1 MLWTSSQQ
9 TVIDQFIQEIKTIGW
24 FKQVGE
30 PSEKYWVIDTIWE
43 ACDTYG
49 HQMLEVWGQNSE
61 LIEQKALR
69 QLKDEQI
76 DAIFEAVSL
85 AIGNEVYEALCD
97 LEDKIG
103 QETGEDQSGIEEEI
117 LDFIK
122 RDTAW
127 ACIERLLG
135 RKRVFLAYS
144 RNQPNRTLGL
154 LVGRK
159 IPEGKFHYSIIFRR
173 CQLMV

>member
-69 QLKDEQI
+69 QLKDEQ
-76 DAIFEAVSL
+76 
-85 AIGNEVYEALCD
+85 
-97 LEDKIG
+97 
-103 QETGEDQSGIEEEI
+103 TP
-117 LDFIK
+117 
-122 RDTAW
+122 
-127 ACIERLLG
+127 
-135 RKRVFLAYS
+135 YS
-144 RNQPNRTLGL
+144 RQSVWL
-154 LVGRK
+154 LAMK
-159 IPEGKFHYSIIFRR
+159 STKLYAT
-173 CQLMV
+173 

>member
-49 HQMLEVWGQNSE
+49 HQMLEVW
-61 LIEQKALR
+61 
-69 QLKDEQI
+69 DEQI

-135 RKRVFLAYS
+135 EKGFFS
-144 RNQPNRTLGL
+144 RILEINQTGHWACSW
-154 LVGRK
+154 V
-159 IPEGKFHYSIIFRR
+159 GKFPKGNFII
-173 CQLMV
+173 L

>member
-76 DAIFEAVSL
+76 DAIFEAVWLL
-85 AIGNEVYEALCD
+85 AMKSTKLYATWRIKS
-97 LEDKIG
+97 DKKPVKINP
-103 QETGEDQSGIEEEI
+103 ES
-117 LDFIK
+117 
-122 RDTAW
+122 
-127 ACIERLLG
+127 
-135 RKRVFLAYS
+135 RK
-144 RNQPNRTLGL
+144 
-154 LVGRK
+154 
-159 IPEGKFHYSIIFRR
+159 KF
-173 CQLMV
+173 

>member
-9 TVIDQFIQEIKTIGW
+9 TIIDQFIQEIKTIGW
-24 FKQVGE
+24 LKQVGE
-30 PSEKYWVIDTIWE
+30 PSETYWVVDTIWE

-61 LIEQKALR
+61 LIEQKALQ

-103 QETGEDQSGIEEEI
+103 QETGEDQSGIE
-117 LDFIK
+117 
-122 RDTAW
+122 
-127 ACIERLLG
+127 
-135 RKRVFLAYS
+135 
-144 RNQPNRTLGL
+144 
-154 LVGRK
+154 
-159 IPEGKFHYSIIFRR
+159 
-173 CQLMV
+173 

>member
-69 QLKDEQI
+69 QLRRHI
-76 DAIFEAVSL
+76 RGS
-85 AIGNEVYEALCD
+85 
-97 LEDKIG
+97 
-103 QETGEDQSGIEEEI
+103 QSGYWQRS
-117 LDFIK
+117 LRSFM
-122 RDTAW
+122 RP
-127 ACIERLLG
+127 G
-135 RKRVFLAYS
+135 
-144 RNQPNRTLGL
+144 G
-154 LVGRK
+154 
-159 IPEGKFHYSIIFRR
+159 
-173 CQLMV
+173 

>member
-76 DAIFEAVSL
+76 DAIFEAV
-85 AIGNEVYEALCD
+85 
-97 LEDKIG
+97 
-103 QETGEDQSGIEEEI
+103 
-117 LDFIK
+117 
-122 RDTAW
+122 
-127 ACIERLLG
+127 RLLAMKSTKLYATWRIKSDKKPVKINPES
-135 RKRVFLAYS
+135 RK
-144 RNQPNRTLGL
+144 
-154 LVGRK
+154 
-159 IPEGKFHYSIIFRR
+159 KF
-173 CQLMV
+173 

>member
-9 TVIDQFIQEIKTIGW
+9 TIIDQFIQEIKTIGW
-24 FKQVGE
+24 LKQVGE
-30 PSEKYWVIDTIWE
+30 PSETYWVVDTIWE

-61 LIEQKALR
+61 LIEQKALQ

-117 LDFIK
+117 LDFIT

-135 RKRVFLAYS
+135 EKGFFS
-144 RNQPNRTLGL
+144 RILEINQTGHWACSW
-154 LVGRK
+154 V
-159 IPEGKFHYSIIFRR
+159 GKFPKGNFII
-173 CQLMV
+173 M

>member
-76 DAIFEAVSL
+76 DAIFEMGRIINLTEFDQFVSQRIKL
-85 AIGNEVYEALCD
+85 YFFGIIGHHKCCRNLRITHHFC
-97 LEDKIG
+97 
-103 QETGEDQSGIEEEI
+103 ETIP
-117 LDFIK
+117 
-122 RDTAW
+122 
-127 ACIERLLG
+127 
-135 RKRVFLAYS
+135 VFFTI
-144 RNQPNRTLGL
+144 RT
-154 LVGRK
+154 
-159 IPEGKFHYSIIFRR
+159 
-173 CQLMV
+173 

>member
-76 DAIFEAVSL
+76 DAIFESTKLYATWRIKS
-85 AIGNEVYEALCD
+85 
-97 LEDKIG
+97 DKKPVKINP
-103 QETGEDQSGIEEEI
+103 ES
-117 LDFIK
+117 
-122 RDTAW
+122 
-127 ACIERLLG
+127 
-135 RKRVFLAYS
+135 RK
-144 RNQPNRTLGL
+144 
-154 LVGRK
+154 
-159 IPEGKFHYSIIFRR
+159 KF
-173 CQLMV
+173 